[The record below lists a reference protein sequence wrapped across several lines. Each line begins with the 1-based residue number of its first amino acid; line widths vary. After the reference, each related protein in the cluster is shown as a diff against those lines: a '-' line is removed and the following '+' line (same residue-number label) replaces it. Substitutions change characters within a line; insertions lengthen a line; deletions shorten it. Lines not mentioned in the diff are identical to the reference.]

1 MVILMVLSMM
11 MMAMMMMAVMM
22 MVGVMA
28 MVPTEMSGQ
37 TEAGEDLV
45 EMCKKNSKPHRH
57 RLCLCRPQ
65 KTQNGIPISY
75 FLQNFLR
82 NPEIDQK
89 GNFHFLLFQN
99 FFGKPETDFSFHN
112 FCKSVVDQQSVTN
125 EFFTLHCL

>member
-11 MMAMMMMAVMM
+11 VMVVMM
-22 MVGVMA
+22 MVVVMA

-99 FFGKPETDFSFHN
+99 FFWET
-112 FCKSVVDQQSVTN
+112 
-125 EFFTLHCL
+125 